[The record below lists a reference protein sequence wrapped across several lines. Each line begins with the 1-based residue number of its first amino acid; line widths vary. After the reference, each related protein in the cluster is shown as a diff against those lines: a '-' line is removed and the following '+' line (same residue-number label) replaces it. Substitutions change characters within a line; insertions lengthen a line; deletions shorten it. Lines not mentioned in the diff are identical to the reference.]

1 MELAEKVRSIMPRGR
16 EIWSLPPD
24 ACVIDAIEMMAEKR
38 IGSLLVVEE
47 GRLAGIISERDYA
60 RKVILQGRSSK
71 DTPVRDIMT
80 SPVIVVTPDQTVGE
94 CMRLL
99 TENRIRHLPVIDRG
113 EIAGLVSM
121 GDLVKHVIDT
131 QQETIGRLNAYI
143 AGAYP
148 S

>member
-24 ACVIDAIEMMAEKR
+24 ACVYDAIAMMAEKR
-38 IGSLLVVEE
+38 IGSLLVLEE
-47 GRLAGIISERDYA
+47 GRLVGILSERDYA
-60 RKVILQGRSSK
+60 RKIILQGRSSK
-71 DTPVRDIMT
+71 DTAVRDIMT
-80 SPVIVVTPDQTVGE
+80 SPVIIVTPDQTVGE

-99 TENRIRHLPVIDRG
+99 TENRIRHLPVVDRG
-113 EIAGLVSM
+113 DVAGLVSM
-121 GDLVKHVIDT
+121 GDLVKHVIDA

-143 AGAYP
+143 SGAYP